1 VNAKAYYA
9 LNARLRQT
17 LSSQPIANV
26 ILQGK
31 VVTESSL
38 SSVEVRDMARA
49 LKLPQ
54 KTIMRLH
61 ELILF
66 SALDTGA
73 KREEVERA
81 YRLAVK
87 RRYYLTC
94 MREYVTLFKGSEILQ
109 TKGGLTSPYIYSAS
123 MLEQGSDPFC
133 QEESKEAEAGDD
145 KLSSEGMKIQI
156 KEIYNQIVDDFG
168 RLKSQVQKKILASSS

>member
-1 VNAKAYYA
+1 
-9 LNARLRQT
+9 
-17 LSSQPIANV
+17 
-26 ILQGK
+26 
-31 VVTESSL
+31 
-38 SSVEVRDMARA
+38 MARV

-66 SALDTGA
+66 AALDTGA

-94 MREYVTLFKGSEILQ
+94 MREYVTLFKGSEVLQ

-123 MLEQGSDPFC
+123 LLEEGRDPFC
-133 QEESKEAEAGDD
+133 QEESKEPEAGED
-145 KLSSEGMKIQI
+145 KLSSEGMTILI

-168 RLKSQVQKKILASSS
+168 KLKT